1 MWNPWREN
9 LKETPKAALNWRL
22 WYGVFVFGLMGAAR
36 GIDEGL
42 IGTTSELAPFRQK
55 FGLDDPDKS
64 PHDIADLLSNIT
76 SMVQMGSIL
85 GALIAFYLTD
95 KLGRL
100 WATRQLCLIWIFGIS
115 LFLGSARNGDLG
127 MVYAGRFV
135 AGIGIGQTTVVAP
148 TYLAE
153 IAPRSIRGL
162 CVCAFS
168 GCVYVGIMLAY
179 FASWGSS
186 IHISDKTDGMLYY
199 KVLAFGLCSFAHNL
213 DALLYDGPSDIYRL
227 AQWLV
232 PNSMHLMFAGV
243 IFLLSFLSKESP
255 RWLIKAG
262 RHEEATQVLSQLRQL
277 PAHHPYVASEIIDI
291 NDQLNRERE
300 ASMGAGRLGLVRE
313 LFSSKANLYRLHLS
327 ILSQLLSQW
336 SGASSITIYAP
347 QYFAMMGTTGQNE
360 KLFATAIFGLVKL
373 ISSILCALVLIDFLG
388 RKRSLFSGITLQ
400 LFSMLYMAIFLV
412 IDRSVAEK
420 GSHQSPSQKRAATG
434 AIVMIYFSGF
444 GWALGWNSIQYLINS
459 EIYPLR
465 LRALG
470 GSIAM
475 TFHFVNQYG
484 NSKAVP
490 LQFLTMTTGGT
501 MFFFSAVTALGLVWV
516 WFAVPETGG
525 RSLEAI
531 DEIFE
536 QKWWV
541 IGRKGADLAKG
552 VGGVAE
558 VMDVKGEETANV
570 LIGEKGKGF
579 RRQDAETGRT
589 AEP

>member
-9 LKETPKAALNWRL
+9 LKDTPKESLNWRL

-42 IGTTSELAPFRQK
+42 IGTTAELKPFQKK
-55 FGLDDPDKS
+55 FGLEDDSKS
-64 PHDIADLLSNIT
+64 KHEKAELLSNIT

-85 GALIAFYLTD
+85 GALVAFYLTD
-95 KLGRL
+95 KIGRI
-100 WATRQLCLIWIFGIS
+100 WATRLLCLLWVGGIS
-115 LFLGSARNGDLG
+115 IFLASSATGNIG
-127 MVYAGRFV
+127 MVYAGRFI

-153 IAPRSIRGL
+153 TAPRAIRGL

-168 GCVYVGIMLAY
+168 GAVYIGIMLAY

-186 IHISDKTDGMLYY
+186 IHISSKTD
-199 KVLAFGLCSFAHNL
+199 
-213 DALLYDGPSDIYRL
+213 
-227 AQWLV
+227 AQWLI

-243 IFLLSFLSKESP
+243 IFCLSLFSSESP
-255 RWLIKAG
+255 RWLIRVG
-262 RHEEATQVLSQLRQL
+262 RHEEALETLSRLRQL
-277 PAHHPYVASEIIDI
+277 PADHPYVSSEIIDI

-300 ASMGAGRLGLVRE
+300 ATMGTSWLGPIRE
-313 LFSSKANLYRLHLS
+313 LFASKANLYRIQLS
-327 ILSQLLSQW
+327 IMSQLLSQW
-336 SGASSITIYAP
+336 SGANSITIYAP

-360 KLFATAIFGLVKL
+360 KLFATAIFGVVKFV
-373 ISSILCALVLIDFLG
+373 SSILCALFLIDFIG
-388 RKRSLFSGITLQ
+388 RKRALTSGITLQ
-400 LFSMLYMAIFLV
+400 LVSMLYMAIFLL
-412 IDRSVAEK
+412 IDNKVSDKSEPQTA
-420 GSHQSPSQKRAATG
+420 SQKHAAMG

-490 LQFLTMTTGGT
+490 LMFLAMTTGGT
-501 MFFFSAVTALGLVWV
+501 MLFFSCVTAVGLAWV
-516 WFAVPETGG
+516 WFFLPETTGK
-525 RSLEAI
+525 SLEAM
-531 DEIFE
+531 DEIFNLP
-536 QKWWV
+536 WYL
-541 IGRKGADLAKG
+541 IGRKGAELTKG
-552 VGGVAE
+552 TGGMSE
-558 VMDVKGEETANV
+558 VLDTV
-570 LIGEKGKGF
+570 GEKAVVHQMDDVQNPSGQNK
-579 RRQDAETGRT
+579 RT
-589 AEP
+589 DQTV